1 MIWNKQTRE
10 ELKEVL
16 TKELEN
22 IYQGKVQWDV
32 NPYLN
37 YQYAEHDKELIVGN
51 VFLSLVNR
59 DKEFRPKDPQ
69 DFIDKLIDKLD
80 EVKDDSIQ
88 TLEVVKTIKSCS
100 SMSELSTIN
109 QRTFWSFFEFT
120 ESFVND
126 FMENEEIWKDELKTI
141 NLLLQAIENLIQK
154 VDSLQEKKKLMRLFS
169 KILHQSH
176 KGKLMISGMF
186 KI

>member
-1 MIWNKQTRE
+1 MLKKLILPIDVNEEGVIKFLEDHDNSPLFLEMYRSNHLKSFDMIWNKQTRE

-51 VFLSLVNR
+51 VFLSSVNR

-126 FMENEEIWKDELKTI
+126 LMENEEI
-141 NLLLQAIENLIQK
+141 
-154 VDSLQEKKKLMRLFS
+154 
-169 KILHQSH
+169 
-176 KGKLMISGMF
+176 
-186 KI
+186 

>member
-1 MIWNKQTRE
+1 
-10 ELKEVL
+10 
-16 TKELEN
+16 
-22 IYQGKVQWDV
+22 
-32 NPYLN
+32 
-37 YQYAEHDKELIVGN
+37 
-51 VFLSLVNR
+51 
-59 DKEFRPKDPQ
+59 
-69 DFIDKLIDKLD
+69 
-80 EVKDDSIQ
+80 
-88 TLEVVKTIKSCS
+88 
-100 SMSELSTIN
+100 MSELSTIN